1 MTLQKA
7 FGDKPVRVSLTT
19 GKIMLKNKK
28 KNSTEAVA
36 FSDKAVSVSL
46 TMGTIMSRYE
56 KRNSTE
62 SVAQR
67 SSVKKVFFEIW
78 QN

>member
-1 MTLQKA
+1 
-7 FGDKPVRVSLTT
+7 
-19 GKIMLKNKK
+19 MLKNKK

-62 SVAQR
+62 SVAQS

>member
-1 MTLQKA
+1 
-7 FGDKPVRVSLTT
+7 
-19 GKIMLKNKK
+19 MLKNKK

>member
-1 MTLQKA
+1 
-7 FGDKPVRVSLTT
+7 
-19 GKIMLKNKK
+19 MLKNKK

-46 TMGTIMSRYE
+46 TSGTIMSRYE

-62 SVAQR
+62 AAAQR
-67 SSVKKVFFEIW
+67 CSVKKVFLEIW